1 MGAGEVERRLLPIPG
16 ALALWNSQYSPGS
29 VAALAEGG
37 KAVCHPLDFTLPFS
51 SFLPRP
57 LHIAARNGLA
67 SVVQALLSR
76 GATVLAVDEEG
87 GWGLGSG
94 TFFRR

>member
-1 MGAGEVERRLLPIPG
+1 MTVR
-16 ALALWNSQYSPGS
+16 
-29 VAALAEGG
+29 AAWTPA
-37 KAVCHPLDFTLPFS
+37 DFMCFFFL
-51 SFLPRP
+51 SFIPRP

-87 GWGLGSG
+87 GWGLESPAFPKFGIRDILHEVTS
-94 TFFRR
+94 

>member
-1 MGAGEVERRLLPIPG
+1 MSLSPTLGWQDSLAPYSVCLL
-16 ALALWNSQYSPGS
+16 
-29 VAALAEGG
+29 
-37 KAVCHPLDFTLPFS
+37 CFS
-51 SFLPRP
+51 LLRP

-87 GWGLGSG
+87 GWGQGLSSG
-94 TFFRR
+94 G